1 LFAISD
7 INNAAEDDFA
17 DVPADDAEGD
27 EEDVAPVSF
36 PVRASVTV
44 EKVNTSAHR
53 PMQIR
58 AIYFLLHSGLIETFF
73 FVYVCCLGWKRCCHH

>member
-17 DVPADDAEGD
+17 DVPAEDAEGD

-44 EKVNTSAHR
+44 EKVNTSVL
-53 PMQIR
+53 P
-58 AIYFLLHSGLIETFF
+58 HSIQRKGNLFF
-73 FVYVCCLGWKRCCHH
+73 IALGTN